1 MVYNC
6 RYGTSVGGRELIGTG
21 TDLRG
26 LVRGAVA
33 LLILAVLAATFAIG
47 CGAGSGGSSSSSAE
61 RQAPEKADSTNQK
74 GEGSGSSGGRLGH
87 PALGAADAPVVMTE
101 YSDYQ

>member
-1 MVYNC
+1 MRPGDSEVI
-6 RYGTSVGGRELIGTG
+6 GTS
-21 TDLRG
+21 TDLRR

-33 LLILAVLAATFAIG
+33 LLILAALAATFSVG

-61 RQAPEKADSTNQK
+61 RQAPEKTGPSEQEGK
-74 GEGSGSSGGRLGH
+74 GSGSSGGRLGH